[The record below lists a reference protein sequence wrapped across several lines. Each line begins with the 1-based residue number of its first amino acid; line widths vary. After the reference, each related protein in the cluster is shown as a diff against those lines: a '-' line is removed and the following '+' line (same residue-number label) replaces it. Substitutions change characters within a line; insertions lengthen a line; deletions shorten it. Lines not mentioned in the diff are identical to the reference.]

1 MPSLLDLSL
10 EVLEMV
16 LLKLEVEEVI
26 SLGFSCGHLARV
38 VGQERICRVLLART
52 QLVDEQGVVME
63 DRMRTIPTFLSSL
76 KDKDSIFSLL
86 HQMIYKRYPALLQE
100 DLEEDELE
108 DMEKEVESITVSFP
122 PSPQLH
128 CVSLL
133 GLQLKAL
140 AGREESR
147 HRVHK
152 VKMFELESPH

>member
-16 LLKLEVEEVI
+16 LVKLDVEDVI
-26 SLGFSCGHLARV
+26 SLGSSCTHLARV
-38 VGQERICRVLLART
+38 VGQERIWRVLLANT

-63 DRMRTIPTFLSSL
+63 NRMRTITTFLSAI
-76 KDKDSIFSLL
+76 KGQDSIFSLL
-86 HQMIYKRYPALLQE
+86 HRMIYDRYPALLH
-100 DLEEDELE
+100 DWTEEELKHM
-108 DMEKEVESITVSFP
+108 DKEVESITVSFP